1 MTFTL
6 DPFRKKRHEI
16 TLLAGM
22 TALYFFSYFNRV
34 AIPGTIFNEIQTD
47 MGLSAAAVT
56 ALGAIFF
63 YIYGGA
69 QLFIGILA
77 DRYGGLKTLLV
88 GGVFMCAGSLLFPLA
103 HSQPLLYSSRALA
116 GFGSSFMY
124 LCIIKELDRLFGG
137 ANFAPIMGVAYFIG
151 FSGGLFGTLPYEQ
164 LARAMGWRQS
174 LLAIAILSTLVLALV
189 LGASRRHLSAQHHV
203 TEFKLAKL
211 WRLLRNRPYFC
222 VLTCAV
228 INYGLYFILQATIG
242 KKFLEDY
249 AGLAS
254 STAATVTSVM
264 MIGGMATAVLSGVI
278 SRLCDNRRKGFMI
291 AATLA
296 TLTGCVLLAAGIRL
310 HGNGWYFAACYVLLA
325 LSSGFGTIFIA
336 STRELCPSDAVGIAV
351 GVINSTLYLFIAG
364 SANFSGIVL
373 NQFADRAVKTATS
386 VIYPPEAYAT
396 IFGVM
401 AVLATV
407 SFVVSLFTQET
418 YGRHLSAVRAAG
430 GSASA

>member
-1 MTFTL
+1 MTTALKQF
-6 DPFRKKRHEI
+6 KEKRHEI

-47 MGLSAAAVT
+47 LGLSAAAVT
-56 ALGAIFF
+56 ALGAIFL

-77 DRYGGLKTLLV
+77 DRYGGLKTLLA

-103 HSQPLLYSSRALA
+103 HSLPLLYFSRALA

-124 LCIIKELDRLFGG
+124 LCIIKELDRRFGG

-164 LARAMGWRQS
+164 LARVMGWRQS

-189 LGASRRHLSAQHHV
+189 GYASRRHLAARHQA
-203 TEFKLAKL
+203 TEFRLATL
-211 WRLLRNRPYFC
+211 WQLFRNRAYLC
-222 VLTCAV
+222 VLACAA

-264 MIGGMATAVLSGVI
+264 MIGGMATAVLSGVV

-296 TLTGCVLLAAGIRL
+296 TLLGCGLLLAGIRL
-310 HGNGWYFAACYVLLA
+310 HGGGWYFAACYVLLA
-325 LSSGFGTIFIA
+325 LSSGFSTIFIS
-336 STRELCPSDAVGIAV
+336 STRELCPSDAVGIAI

-364 SANFSGIVL
+364 AANLSGIVL

-401 AVLATV
+401 AALAAV
-407 SFVVSLFTQET
+407 SFIISLFTRET
-418 YGRHLSAVRAAG
+418 YGRHVDGAPPDPR
-430 GSASA
+430 